1 MSDNEST
8 FCSSLHVHV
17 HATSLPRPPLALPP
31 PTPPPPPFGPFCNR
45 FLQLQLQFL
54 PRTHRRSVD
63 NATDELFS
71 SPHVHGKVSE
81 ALRKGQIGLGWRSLT
96 CIHESLLKQGIQLR
110 THNTLEVTNLDTT
123 SSKQI
128 GMKGS
133 EPLLVM
139 NNLKAWSEQEHSNN
153 VLGA

>member
-1 MSDNEST
+1 MLWSDNEST
-8 FCSSLHVHV
+8 FRSSLCVHV
-17 HATSLPRPPLALPP
+17 HATSLPRPPLALLLVSIK
-31 PTPPPPPFGPFCNR
+31 TPPPP
-45 FLQLQLQFL
+45 LALSAI

-81 ALRKGQIGLGWRSLT
+81 ALRKGKVELGWRSLT
-96 CIHESLLKQGIQLR
+96 CIHESLLKQGLQLR
-110 THNTLEVTNLDTT
+110 THNTLEFINLDTT

-139 NNLKAWSEQEHSNN
+139 NNLTAWSEQEHSNN